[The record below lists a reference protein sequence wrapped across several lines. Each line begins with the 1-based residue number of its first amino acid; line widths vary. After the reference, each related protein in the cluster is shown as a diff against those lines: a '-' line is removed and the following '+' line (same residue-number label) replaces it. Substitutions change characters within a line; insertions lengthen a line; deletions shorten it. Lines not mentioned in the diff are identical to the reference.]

1 METRKPVVLIVD
13 DEEPTRRILK
23 LNLQDRYQVLLA
35 RNGEEALQQLSQT
48 PADVLVTDMRMPGL
62 SGLDL
67 LRQVHERWPDLPVI
81 VVTAY
86 GTIKNAVEAMR
97 QGAYDYLQKPIKI
110 AELEVLLE
118 KTLRYRRTL
127 DENVKLRAELR
138 RVRGIENILTADP
151 KMQALLS
158 QLQRVAPTKA
168 TVLIEGESGTGKELF
183 ARALHALSDR
193 ADGPFVD
200 VNCGAIPHELLE
212 SELFGHEKGA
222 FTGAVST
229 RKGKFELA
237 DGGTLFLDEIGELEK
252 ELQVKLL
259 RAIEEERFTRVGGT
273 EPISVDI
280 RLVAATNRD
289 LQAEVRAG
297 HFRQDLYYR
306 LNVVRFRIPPLRERL
321 EDIPLL
327 VRHFLKKHEATA
339 HHHVEEVDPEVLE
352 ILARHPWPGNVRELE
367 NAILRAMLLDRDG
380 RLTVE
385 DLPEEIREGVDTT
398 SVGSL
403 LTKDDLQRE
412 RERQW
417 QKLSERLERQF
428 LEAGL
433 RRTGGNISELS
444 RQTGYSRRQLQNLL
458 RKHNLNPENFTDL

>member
-48 PADVLVTDMRMPGL
+48 PVDVLVTDMRMPGL

-67 LRQVHERWPDLPVI
+67 LKQVHERWPDLPVI

-86 GTIKNAVEAMR
+86 GTIENAVEAMR

>member
-48 PADVLVTDMRMPGL
+48 PVDVLVTDMRMPGL

-67 LRQVHERWPDLPVI
+67 LKQVHERWPDLPVI

-86 GTIKNAVEAMR
+86 GTIENAVEAMR

-297 HFRQDLYYR
+297 RFRQDLYYR

>member
-48 PADVLVTDMRMPGL
+48 PVDVLVTDMRMPGL

-67 LRQVHERWPDLPVI
+67 LKQVHERWPDLPVI

-86 GTIKNAVEAMR
+86 GTIENAVEAMR

-222 FTGAVST
+222 FTGAVGT

-259 RAIEEERFTRVGGT
+259 RAIEEERLTRVGGT

-297 HFRQDLYYR
+297 RFRQDLYYR

>member
-48 PADVLVTDMRMPGL
+48 PVDVLVTDMRMPGL

-86 GTIKNAVEAMR
+86 GTIENAVEAMR